1 MGRIRQFLGLQE
13 SARLSEATPGA
24 IATAEHQL
32 EKLQEAIGSLELAME
47 DRGWEKL
54 SNDMANEFSREGLR
68 RAAHLCRLMAIANPL
83 IKRGLAVRAA
93 YVHGQGVGITA
104 RADGTEGTQDVNGV
118 IQAFLDDD
126 SNRANFSGAQAKVK
140 LETALGTDGNVFITC
155 FTDPLDGRVDVR
167 TLPFDEIAQ
176 KITAPGDRGTTHYY
190 RRTWREGDTEHD
202 ELYPDLRYRPAMRH
216 TAIAMKAGG
225 KKLPVNWDSPV
236 YHLHDNGLDGWAF
249 GIGDAYAAL
258 PWARAYKEFLED
270 WILLIKA
277 LSKIAFTA
285 SRDKKTAASQRMRSG
300 LRDLTNAP
308 AGSSIEMSEG
318 QKLEAVPK
326 SGATIDSESG
336 RPVMAMVAAALGL
349 PVTTLSADPGQT
361 GARAVAETLNLPT
374 RLEFEMRQ
382 KLWTETYRAI
392 LGYVIDQA
400 IIAPRGPLKGTTARR
415 GDTLTMELAGDDDRT
430 LDIVWPSLQNLPLD
444 VIMAAIEAADGTGK
458 IPPLLI
464 ARLTMRALGV
474 DDVDEWLAKLT
485 DEDGEWLDPAIS
497 AGQAAADALRDGKI
511 PLE

>member
-1 MGRIRQFLGLQE
+1 MGRVRQFLGLEQ
-13 SARLSEATPGA
+13 SAAVTEALGA
-24 IATAEHQL
+24 IANAEYRA
-32 EKLQEAIGSLELAME
+32 EKLQESLGSLELAMQ
-47 DRGWEKL
+47 DGGWERL
-54 SNDMANEFSREGLR
+54 VTDMAGEFSREGLR
-68 RAAHLCRLMAIANPL
+68 KSAQLCRLMAIANPL

-104 RADGTEGTQDVNGV
+104 RADGTDGTQDVNTIV
-118 IQAFLDDD
+118 QAFLDDD
-126 SNRANFSGAQAKVK
+126 SNRASFTGSQAKTR
-140 LETALGTDGNVFITC
+140 LETALGTDGNVFIAC

-167 TLPFDEIAQ
+167 TLPFDEIVE

-190 RRTWREGDTEHD
+190 RRRWREGSVEHE
-202 ELYPDLRYRPAMRH
+202 ELYPDLRYRPVMRAK
-216 TAIAMKAGG
+216 TLTIAGSNGG
-225 KKLPVNWDSPV
+225 TPINWDSPV
-236 YHLHDNGLDGWAF
+236 YHLHDNGLDGWQF

-270 WILLIKA
+270 WTLLIKA

-285 SRDKKTAASQRMRSG
+285 VRDKKTPASQRARSG
-300 LRDLTNAP
+300 LRDLANLP
-308 AGSSIEMSEG
+308 AGSGVEMSEG

-336 RPVMAMVAAALGL
+336 RPVLAMIAAALGL

-374 RLEFEMRQ
+374 RLEYQFRQ
-382 KLWTETYRAI
+382 KLWTEAYRAI

-400 IIAPRGPLKGTTARR
+400 ILAPKGPLKGATARR
-415 GDTLTMELAGDDDRT
+415 GDMLAMTLGGGDDRT
-430 LDIVWPSLQNLPLD
+430 LDIVWPDLKDLPLAT
-444 VIMAAIEAADGTGK
+444 VMSAIESADGTGT
-458 IPPLLI
+458 IPKLLI

-474 DDVDEWLAKLT
+474 DDVDEWLAQIT
-485 DEDGEWLDPAIS
+485 DEEGNFIDPAVS
-497 AGQAAADALRDGKI
+497 AGQVAVDAFRDGNV